1 MILSDDI
8 KDDSALMS
16 TIEKAAARLA
26 ALSGA
31 SGGAAGSSGSSGA
44 GAEQVHRPDLFA
56 RSDLFTTADVFARP
70 DAAAGASYPDNFNSV
85 GRPGY
90 HEIDLKALKARGFLV
105 PSAIRSP
112 LSQQMRRLKRPL
124 LLQMQKARVTEDD
137 DLPANLIMVTSSLPG
152 EGKTYTSINL
162 AMSMAQEVDHDTLL
176 VDADAARG
184 DISRQLAVPS
194 RPGLTS
200 VLARGLDYAEGEIM
214 DTNVSR
220 LSLLPV
226 GKPVEHVDA
235 LYASKTMKSIL
246 HGLASAD
253 PNRIVIFDCA
263 PLLLATEVAV
273 LARMM
278 GQVLV
283 VVEANRTP
291 RAAVRRALGMLDG
304 CNNVSLILN
313 KTMGVDNYGYSYGYG
328 YGAFKGDDSADGSV
342 GGKDSGHSEEER

>member
-1 MILSDDI
+1 MILNDDI

-26 ALSGA
+26 ALA
-31 SGGAAGSSGSSGA
+31 SAASPIGSSIA
-44 GAEQVHRPDLFA
+44 
-56 RSDLFTTADVFARP
+56 
-70 DAAAGASYPDNFNSV
+70 DAAPTTTVDALAARGSAPGSIFVDEISSNS
-85 GRPGY
+85 RPGY
-90 HEIDLKALKARGFLV
+90 HEIDLKGLKARGFLV
-105 PSAIRSP
+105 PSATRSP

-124 LLQMQKARVTEDD
+124 LMQMHKARVANESE
-137 DLPANLIMVTSSLPG
+137 LPANLIMVTSSLPG

-184 DISRQLAVPS
+184 DISRQLSVPT
-194 RPGLTS
+194 RPGLVS
-200 VLARGLDYAEGEIM
+200 ALARGIDYADGEIM
-214 DTNVSR
+214 DTNVPR

-226 GKPVEHVDA
+226 GKPIEHVDE

-246 HGLASAD
+246 HGLATAD
-253 PNRIVIFDCA
+253 PSRIVIFDCA

-291 RAAVRRALGMLDG
+291 RAAVRRALGMLEG
-304 CNNVSLILN
+304 CTNVSLILN
-313 KTMGVDNYGYSYGYG
+313 KTMGTDSDSYGYGYG
-328 YGAFKGDDSADGSV
+328 YGAFKGDQSADVSTGE
-342 GGKDSGHSEEER
+342 KD

>member
-1 MILSDDI
+1 MILNDDI

-26 ALSGA
+26 ALS
-31 SGGAAGSSGSSGA
+31 SAAGQIGSSSNA
-44 GAEQVHRPDLFA
+44 APTPKVDFFA
-56 RSDLFTTADVFARP
+56 TQDSAPGSIVIDEFGSA
-70 DAAAGASYPDNFNSV
+70 

-90 HEIDLKALKARGFLV
+90 HEIDLKGLKARGFLV

-124 LLQMQKARVTEDD
+124 LMQMQKARVTENSE
-137 DLPANLIMVTSSLPG
+137 LPANLIMVTSSLPG

-184 DISRQLAVPS
+184 DISRQLAVPT

-200 VLARGLDYAEGEIM
+200 VLARGIDYADGEIM
-214 DTNVSR
+214 DTNIPR

-226 GKPVEHVDA
+226 GKPVEHVDE

-291 RAAVRRALGMLDG
+291 RAAVRRALGMLEG
-304 CNNVSLILN
+304 CTNVSLILN
-313 KTMGVDNYGYSYGYG
+313 KTMGTDSDSYGYGYGYG
-328 YGAFKGDDSADGSV
+328 YGAFKEDDSADVST
-342 GGKDSGHSEEER
+342 GGTDS